1 MDAKMG
7 RCLVDPS
14 SLSLPTHSPP
24 MLSWEPDPT
33 MPPGFPPPAADRLRS
48 SDSLLS
54 FLPVPA
60 PAPQR
65 MGAVMAT
72 GKFET
77 RKLVSHGMWAPSSR
91 GCWHGRS
98 PVPHSQL
105 CADPSLCAG
114 SSALLTSASMSE
126 ERKGTNSCNLNTGQ
140 IPAHPSI
147 LRCTTVQRCPLLD
160 VLAASQ

>member
-1 MDAKMG
+1 MDAMMG
-7 RCLVDPS
+7 RCLVNPS
-14 SLSLPTHSPP
+14 SLSLPTHSPL

-48 SDSLLS
+48 SDSLLG

-60 PAPQR
+60 PAPPR
-65 MGAVMAT
+65 MGVVMAK

-77 RKLVSHGMWAPSSR
+77 RKLAMGRGHQAHVAAGTVEAQFHIRSSV
-91 GCWHGRS
+91 WT
-98 PVPHSQL
+98 P
-105 CADPSLCAG
+105 LCAG
-114 SSALLTSASMSE
+114 SSALLTSASVSE